1 MSAARPIRRVGT
13 RIQSAFQDFFQAS
26 SSAGIVIICFTAIA
40 MVWINSPLGASYL
53 DFLHQNLEI
62 TISGLHLHFT
72 FEHFVNDAL
81 MVVFF
86 LVVGLEIK
94 REMLIGELSSVK
106 RAMLPMV
113 GAVFGMVFPAAI
125 YAVLNAGT
133 PAVRGW
139 GVPVATD
146 IAFALGFLAL
156 LGNRVPLGLK
166 VFLAALAIVDDL
178 LSVLVIAIFYTNDLN
193 LLMLVWAGIV
203 TTVLYAGNRLGIHNI
218 KFYVIG
224 GILLWFF
231 VLQSGVHATI
241 AGVVLALTIPVNRK
255 MERQKFFRNVHD
267 MVVDTMRTPEDVRRD
282 ADESDVIHALEK
294 MSERVQSPLARIE
307 HGLQPYVA
315 FLIMP
320 IFALANSGVAVSESM
335 VEGLTSNLSLGII
348 LGLFVGKQVGITLAA
363 WLSLRLGWAE
373 LPANTTLK
381 HVYGVSL
388 LCGIGFTMALF
399 VAHLAF
405 IDHEN
410 LQAAKLSI
418 LLGSTI
424 SAIGGFMYLRRTLPA
439 TPSTAP

>member
-178 LSVLVIAIFYTNDLN
+178 LSVLVIAVFYTNDLN

-439 TPSTAP
+439 APSTAP